1 MMLLLRLGS
10 AGACL
15 YLLYRKTE
23 SESVAVSLII
33 NSIILLVLY
42 FFRNSSAKNNQ
53 LASWQKRYEGGKMKL
68 PAEWNLVEVSARNGE
83 IVSEL
88 ARVIRLRQMEGERRQ
103 WMKDLSQN
111 ESRLASLDQQVDRLR
126 ALYGAAPE
134 LAEFGEEDS

>member
-68 PAEWNLVEVSARNGE
+68 PAEWNSVEGSARIGE
-83 IVSEL
+83 IVWEL
-88 ARVIRLRQMEGERRQ
+88 DRVIRLRPIEGVRRQ
-103 WMKDLSQN
+103 RLKDRSQN
-111 ESRLASLDQQVDRLR
+111 KWSRACM
-126 ALYGAAPE
+126 
-134 LAEFGEEDS
+134 